1 MNRRRSIILASLM
14 SLMLLSGAIQ
24 ATEAGEIIAAKK
36 GKVYHNHPRDCASA
50 RRIQAENRIT
60 FPSAKEAVR
69 AGRRLCRRCQALDR
83 KAAEGKD
90 KPVRPDRSGDE
101 KRTRPP
107 GDARGERQSGP
118 PPKRRE
124 RDTEIVLSEIVGV
137 SKVLVGGTLELDNG
151 EKAVLLGVI
160 CPDRGQPIAK
170 EAARFLTDQVGERRL
185 RISFD
190 DTPGGSSR
198 RDALGRLRVFAT
210 PVPGG
215 RDVGAELIFQGYG
228 WLDRAMRFS
237 RRAEYLRHEESAWR
251 DGRGIWKQFKTPAD
265 NPEVITGRHAWYYH
279 RPNCRHAR
287 HMNGVMAMRL
297 NEAKA
302 RRLAPCSEYR
312 VRTKSH

>member
-1 MNRRRSIILASLM
+1 MKRRRSFVLATPITIL
-14 SLMLLSGAIQ
+14 LLWSAVQ
-24 ATEAGEIIAAKK
+24 PTSAGGIIAAKK
-36 GKVYHNHPRDCASA
+36 GKVYHSHPRDCASA

-69 AGRRLCRRCQALDR
+69 AGRRLCRRCEALDR
-83 KAAEGKD
+83 KAAQEKD
-90 KPVRPDRSGDE
+90 KPVGPDRSGDE

-118 PPKRRE
+118 PQKH
-124 RDTEIVLSEIVGV
+124 RDGNTETALPEIVGV

-160 CPDRGQPIAK
+160 CPDRGQPMAK
-170 EAARFLTDQVGERRL
+170 EATRFLTDQVGERRL

-190 DTPGGSSR
+190 DTPGGSPR

-210 PVPGG
+210 PVPDG
-215 RDVGAELIFQGYG
+215 RDLGAELIFQGFG
-228 WLDRAMRFS
+228 WLDRDMRFS

-251 DGRGIWKQFKTPAD
+251 DGRGIWKQSKTPSD
-265 NPEVITGRHAWYYH
+265 NPEVITGRHAWHYH

-287 HMNGVMAMRL
+287 HMIGVMTMGL

-312 VRTKSH
+312 VRTKTH